1 MNETKTPAVKAEPKT
16 YTVNCP
22 KCSTSL
28 KVKDGN
34 YAHICPYCSYVF
46 RIRKGEK
53 LVKDVSRVTMVEAYV
68 NVDKDAKTGAVKT
81 ATIVKESK

>member
-34 YAHICPYCSYVF
+34 FAHICPYCNYVF

-68 NVDKDAKTGAVKT
+68 NVDKDVKTGDVKT

>member
-1 MNETKTPAVKAEPKT
+1 MNETKTPAVKVEPNT

-28 KVKDGN
+28 NVKDGN